1 MPFILKILLAFA
13 AIILMNKNVYPDWLK
28 VQDVSGSSCILP
40 AGNIILVGTNNGIY
54 RSTDDGLSWKNYM
67 VNYDYS
73 VITDLTKND
82 NFIFAGTLNGVYSSA
97 DTGKTWSY
105 LGPEFTILSVCAIDS
120 IIFTC
125 IQGGGLFRSE
135 NNGQT
140 WSPIDGNHYYSYLL
154 YNNKIFTGTFTG
166 IYVSPNNGLTWDFAA
181 LPNQIITSL
190 SKNDKYFFA
199 ANYTYGIYRSE
210 DYGITWSESNS
221 GIPLNYIHPYTV
233 FAKDSLIFAGFTSN
247 KIYLS
252 IDNGLNWKDFSN
264 GINIDEE
271 TYHVKFAIYGNKIF
285 ASFLY
290 NSLWY
295 YDLSQITNVFESNDF
310 IPGRTEFSL
319 SQNYPNPF
327 NPTTKIKYSI
337 PSTNNPLL
345 GGLPADKAGVR
356 GGLIDVQLKV
366 YDILGREVAILV
378 NEEKKVGY
386 YKVEWDASNQ
396 PSGEYFY
403 QIKTAGFTETKKM
416 VLVK

>member
-1 MPFILKILLAFA
+1 
-13 AIILMNKNVYPDWLK
+13 MNKNVYPDWLK
-28 VQDVSGSSCILP
+28 VQNVSGSSCILP
-40 AGNIILVGTNNGIY
+40 VGNIILVGTNNGIY
-54 RSTDDGLSWKNYM
+54 RSTDGGLSWTNYT
-67 VNYDYS
+67 VDYNYP

-82 NFIFAGTLNGVYSSA
+82 IYIFAGTLNGVYSSA

-105 LGPEFTILSVCAIDS
+105 LGPEFTILSVYAIDS
-120 IIFTC
+120 TIFTC

-166 IYVSPNNGLTWDFAA
+166 IYVSLNNGLTWDFAA
-181 LPNQIITSL
+181 LQNQIVTSL

-199 ANYTYGIYRSE
+199 TNYTYGIYRSE

-252 IDNGLNWKDFSN
+252 MDNGLNWKNFSN
-264 GINIDEE
+264 GLNINEE
-271 TYHVKFAIYGNKIF
+271 TYHVKFAISGNKIF

-295 YDLSQITNVFESNDF
+295 YDLSQISSVPELNDYTRESV
-310 IPGRTEFSL
+310 EFSL
-319 SQNYPNPF
+319 FQNYPNPF
-327 NPTTKIKYSI
+327 NPTTTIKYFI

-345 GGLPADKAGVR
+345 GGARSGSVL
-356 GGLIDVQLKV
+356 VQLKI
-366 YDILGREVAILV
+366 YNILGREIAVLV
-378 NEEKKVGY
+378 NEEQRPGY
-386 YKVEWDASNQ
+386 YEVEWDASNQ
-396 PSGEYFY
+396 SSGVSAKGGYASGVYFY
-403 QIKTAGFTETKKM
+403 SITAMPAGRRAGSYVETKKM
-416 VLVK
+416 ILLR